1 MARRARRGSPLLI
14 GLLLIGTGAL
24 MLISINLLKFLL
36 WIIAIGLLISGIIVT
51 VTSLMGGSR
60 RG

>member
-1 MARRARRGSPLLI
+1 MARRARRGNPLLI

-24 MLISINLLKFLL
+24 ILIAINLLKFLL
-36 WIIAIGLLISGIIVT
+36 WIIGIGLLISGIIVT
-51 VTSLMGGSR
+51 VTSLLGGSR